1 VQNAGLAIFA
11 VAVLSAIIALIAW
24 FPSSGRRRAAKAIRC
39 RPEKTNKYEG
49 SSKYEE
55 AELAVE
61 TPKPA
66 IPELENERKERAAA
80 LEANAAQPRE
90 IEGNHRFELADSRSV
105 GPEFGLE

>member
-1 VQNAGLAIFA
+1 MPFLKKRI
-11 VAVLSAIIALIAW
+11 STK
-24 FPSSGRRRAAKAIRC
+24 GR
-39 RPEKTNKYEG
+39 
-49 SSKYEE
+49 SKYEE

-105 GPEFGLE
+105 DRSLD